1 MSSTRTMDVVVA
13 GAGHV
18 ARNTVGIT
26 TIQQRVRSFLP
37 RKIIMT
43 LVAVGRSPDLSRRS
57 SVKGVIV
64 VIVGRGGDAKASRP
78 LGQRVKGPKGQRAK
92 V

>member
-1 MSSTRTMDVVVA
+1 MRVPIYLRAVWTTRMSSTKTMDVVAA

-26 TIQQRVRSFLP
+26 TIQQRARSFLP
-37 RKIIMT
+37 RKIITT
-43 LVAVGRSPDLSRRS
+43 LVAVGRSLDLSRRS

-64 VIVGRGGDAKASRP
+64 VIVGRGGRDP
-78 LGQRVKGPKGQRAK
+78 MV
-92 V
+92 